1 MNIASIRQLKKVES
15 PTRARLAG
23 MYPLLSVLLSMPG
36 SARQQQ
42 AGFEPPDIEAVLR
55 QLQAEIPW
63 PEALTPPP
71 LHADPN
77 INFDRGPCKS
87 PAALADERT
96 DAWSHFYVLRDVC
109 VSGRTRCGTQPS
121 NGFGDEDTVFNP
133 LSVFERWLD
142 FYQRSCPDKPKDA
155 RQEAFGLAFVV
166 QHVDTFFPFNIGH
179 QADSLLSLYSD
190 MLLRPHVEQRLA
202 KASTVLMP
210 QFANSSG
217 LQTDWPW
224 LVDMLKIVL
233 PNTTDG
239 SERQLRA
246 CDELANKPPICF
258 DELVI
263 HRQVGPWINTGGR
276 GSRELDYQN
285 ERQRRVDQPQVVVP
299 DVHRTYFPS
308 LDFAQ
313 SFHKRAAEVL
323 QLETCPGFGN
333 WLTLTL
339 VVRRDAR
346 GYANW
351 DEIINKTA
359 ALVEAHKPWKLNVW
373 EANSEPESLAKQA
386 ARLACTDL
394 LVSVHGAQST
404 NMIFM
409 PPTSG
414 MIYAARCGCTQT
426 SGFMK
431 AMADQIGLRWWDE
444 LEDCEQWQDGTCV
457 SINEVGNSSNY
468 TADFDNNWE
477 KPISRALNYMRVSAS
492 SRRPAWEGED
502 PKILVADPKA
512 VAAVREQR
520 VAAGLR
526 GDGASERL
534 GTPAEG
540 LSARAVAAV
549 PSCVSLDASSA
560 TDDWCTQTCFATFC
574 PTNLCKCAGSW
585 LSRVE
590 PVASSRSR

>member
-1 MNIASIRQLKKVES
+1 MSEDGWIPPQDPRPERQLKKV
-15 PTRARLAG
+15 PRRPRRLAG
-23 MYPLLSVLLSMPG
+23 MYPLLSVLLSVPG

-42 AGFEPPDIEAVLR
+42 AGVEPPDIEAVLR
-55 QLQAEIPW
+55 QLQAEIPPW

-71 LHADPN
+71 PLHGPDPDLN
-77 INFDRGPCKS
+77 VQFDRGPCKS

-109 VSGRTRCGTQPS
+109 VSGRSRCGTQPS

-142 FYQRSCPDKPKDA
+142 FYQRGCPEKPKDA
-155 RQEAFGLAFVV
+155 RNEAFGLAFVV

-190 MLLRPHVEQRLA
+190 MLLRPHVERRLA

-217 LQTDWPW
+217 LPTDWPW

-258 DELVI
+258 DELVV

-276 GSRELDYQN
+276 ASRELNYQN
-285 ERQRRVDQPQVVVP
+285 ERQRRVDQPEFVVP
-299 DVHRTYFPS
+299 EVHRTYFPS

-351 DEIINKTA
+351 DEIIKKTA
-359 ALVEAHKPWKLNVW
+359 AVVEAHKPWKLNVW

-414 MIYAARCGCTQT
+414 MVYAARCGCTQT

-444 LEDCEQWQDGTCV
+444 LEDCEPWQDGTCV

-468 TADFDNNWE
+468 TADFDANWE

-520 VAAGLR
+520 IAAGLR
-526 GDGASERL
+526 GDGAERHATPSED
-534 GTPAEG
+534 TEG
-540 LSARAVAAV
+540 EA
-549 PSCVSLDASSA
+549 
-560 TDDWCTQTCFATFC
+560 F
-574 PTNLCKCAGSW
+574 AGSW

>member
-1 MNIASIRQLKKVES
+1 MH
-15 PTRARLAG
+15 
-23 MYPLLSVLLSMPG
+23 PLLSVLLSVPG
-36 SARQQQ
+36 GARQQQ

-55 QLQAEIPW
+55 QLQSEIP
-63 PEALTPPP
+63 PEPEVLTPPP
-71 LHADPN
+71 LRPDPN

-96 DAWSHFYVLRDVC
+96 DAWSHFYVVRDVC

-121 NGFGDEDTVFNP
+121 NGFGDNDAVFNP

-142 FYQRSCPDKPKDA
+142 FYERSCPELPKDA

-190 MLLRPHVEQRLA
+190 MQLRPHVEQRLA

-217 LQTDWPW
+217 LQTEWPW

-233 PNTTDG
+233 PNKPDG

-246 CDELANKPPICF
+246 CDELANRPPICF

-276 GSRELDYQN
+276 ANRELDYQDA
-285 ERQRRVDQPQVVVP
+285 RQRRVDQPQAVVP
-299 DVHRTYFPS
+299 EVHRTYFPS
-308 LDFAQ
+308 IDFAR
-313 SFHKRAAEVL
+313 SFHTRAAEVL
-323 QLETCPGFGN
+323 QLETCPGLGH

-351 DEIINKTA
+351 EEIINKTA
-359 ALVEAHKPWKLNVW
+359 AVVEAHKPWTLNVW

-394 LVSVHGAQST
+394 LVSVHGAQAT

-444 LEDCEQWQDGTCV
+444 LEDCEPWQDGTCV

-468 TADFDNNWE
+468 TADFDSNWE

-492 SRRPAWEGED
+492 SRRPAWDGEQ
-502 PKILVADPKA
+502 PKILDSDPKA

-520 VAAGLR
+520 IAAGMR
-526 GDGASERL
+526 GDG
-534 GTPAEG
+534 GPPAEG
-540 LSARAVAAV
+540 LSARAVARSAAPV

-560 TDDWCTQTCFATFC
+560 TDEWCSQTCLTSVC
-574 PTNLCKCAGSW
+574 PTSLCKCAGSW

-590 PVASSRSR
+590 PVASRRSR

>member
-1 MNIASIRQLKKVES
+1 MHPLVQV
-15 PTRARLAG
+15 
-23 MYPLLSVLLSMPG
+23 LLSVPG

-42 AGFEPPDIEAVLR
+42 AAFEPPDIEAVLR
-55 QLQAEIPW
+55 QLQAEIPPW
-63 PEALTPPP
+63 LQAQSPPP
-71 LHADPN
+71 LHADQDPN
-77 INFDRGPCKS
+77 VKLDRGPCKS
-87 PAALADERT
+87 PTALADERT

-109 VSGRTRCGTQPS
+109 VSGRTRCGTQPQ
-121 NGFGDEDTVFNP
+121 NGFGDDDPVFNP

-142 FYQRSCPDKPKDA
+142 FYERGCPEKPKDY

-190 MLLRPHVEQRLA
+190 MQLRPHVERRLA
-202 KASTVLMP
+202 KASSVLMP
-210 QFANSSG
+210 QFANTSG

-239 SERQLRA
+239 GERQLRA
-246 CDELANKPPICF
+246 CDELANRPPICF

-276 GSRELDYQN
+276 ASRELDYQN
-285 ERQRRVDQPQVVVP
+285 ERRRRVDPQGDVP
-299 DVHRTYFPS
+299 EVHRTYFPN
-308 LDFAQ
+308 LGFAQ

-323 QLETCPGFGN
+323 QLKACPGFGN

-351 DEIINKTA
+351 DEIINKTTA
-359 ALVEAHKPWKLNVW
+359 VVERHKPWMLTVW

-409 PPTSG
+409 PPTAG
-414 MIYAARCGCTQT
+414 MIYVARCGCTQT

-444 LEDCEQWQDGTCV
+444 LEDCEPWQDGTCV
-457 SINEVGNSSNY
+457 SINEVGDTSNY
-468 TADFDNNWE
+468 TADFEANWE
-477 KPISRALNYMRVSAS
+477 KTISRALNYMRVSAA

-502 PKILVADPKA
+502 PKILLADPKA
-512 VAAVREQR
+512 VAAVREAR
-520 VAAGLR
+520 ISAGLP
-526 GDGASERL
+526 GHGASEHI
-534 GTPAEG
+534 GTRAEG
-540 LSARAVAAV
+540 LSARAMAVV

-560 TDDWCTQTCFATFC
+560 TDGWCSQTCSTSFC
-574 PTNLCKCAGSW
+574 PTTLCKCAGSW

-590 PVASSRSR
+590 PVGESVSR